1 MTPLLVFVFRNVAR
15 KLCQADSRL
24 GRSSWHVGK
33 EVGPGNGQNVST
45 GTGNDENVSTGNG
58 NDEKGADPESD
69 GGRGETNHGTSVRT
83 YFCLIVALKTISVIL
98 LQRFYLCT

>member
-45 GTGNDENVSTGNG
+45 GTGNDENVRPG
-58 NDEKGADPESD
+58 NDEKGADPKSD
-69 GGRGETNHGTSVRT
+69 GGRGQTNHGTSVRS
-83 YFCLIVALKTISVIL
+83 YFCLIVASQTISVIL
-98 LQRFYLCT
+98 LQRYIETI